1 MQEVI
6 ASLGDAAGLV
16 LQPVDLLD
24 EVVVV
29 HVSLVEDEQGGVDG
43 EASVQ
48 PIQLKLVEPVE
59 VDVGEQEVHSL

>member
-6 ASLGDAAGLV
+6 SGLGDAAGLV
-16 LQPVDLLD
+16 LQPVDFLD

-29 HVSLVEDEQGGVDG
+29 HVSLVEDEEGGVDC

-48 PIQLKLVEPVE
+48 SIELKLVEPVE

>member
-1 MQEVI
+1 MQKVI
-6 ASLGDAAGLV
+6 SGPGDAAGLV

-29 HVSLVEDEQGGVDG
+29 HVSLVEDEQGGVDC

-59 VDVGEQEVHSL
+59 VDVGE